1 MDDESNGVV
10 AAEITVLVPNLRASL
25 RVMCPLIVFLSDSQ
39 DYIPVKPLSTP
50 SDPHRPCQTS
60 VIALTERQP

>member
-10 AAEITVLVPNLRASL
+10 AAAIAVLVPNLRAAL

-39 DYIPVKPLSTP
+39 EYIPVKLLSTP
-50 SDPHRPCQTS
+50 SDPRQ
-60 VIALTERQP
+60 ALR